1 MKVRRCAV
9 VFVEPREEVGFDLQE
24 LLNGGDGLRRDRR
37 WVALAPHLGE
47 EVEVDADERELLGAL
62 SPSQWIDARTL
73 GAYPPAALRRLLK
86 EGLLVGDG
94 KRHAAHRARDEG
106 LRATYWHPLAAT
118 LHAFTRWSGVDAVQN
133 MKDSGTETAVQMRE
147 VLGAPPVEAARRAD
161 APSQLKLPRIA
172 ATGFDHLLARRVTCR
187 NFDPSRALPFE
198 RFAQLMQRVF
208 AAQAEVRISADTVF
222 LKKNVPSGGGLH
234 PIECYLVVQNVE
246 GVAPGLYHY
255 QAVDHAL
262 EPLPLP
268 ESLRAAPGATGGSS
282 TPGVVSATDV
292 TGVPIAK
299 ARASDGTAQAAVE
312 HAEGSAKRASPGRG
326 AQPGGEIDPAAL
338 RQFVQDMVAQQ
349 HWFAD
354 AHVVVVLAPRFDRT
368 FWKYRQH
375 AKGYRVV
382 ALEAGHLS
390 QTLYLAATDAGLGAF
405 ITGAINEK
413 ELERAFDLDHVSQG
427 ALAICGFGWRGEEM
441 ATAELDPAGNVWRM
455 AESPPPPE

>member
-9 VFVEPREEVGFDLQE
+9 VFVEPREEVGFDLRE

-47 EVEVDADERELLGAL
+47 EVDVDPDERELLGAV
-62 SPSQWIDARTL
+62 SPSQWVDARAL
-73 GAYPPAALRRLLK
+73 AVHPPAAVQRLLT
-86 EGLLVGDG
+86 EGLLIGDG
-94 KRHAAHRARDEG
+94 KRHAAHRARDEA

-133 MKDSGTETAVQMRE
+133 MKDSGTETAVRMRE
-147 VLGAPPVEAARRAD
+147 VLGAPPVEAARRVD

-172 ATGFDHLLARRVTCR
+172 ATGFDHLLARRATCR

-198 RFAQLMQRVF
+198 LFAQLMQRVF

-234 PIECYLVVQNVE
+234 PIECYLIVQNVE
-246 GVAPGLYHY
+246 GVTPGLYHY
-255 QAVDHAL
+255 QAVEHAL
-262 EPLPLP
+262 EPLSLP
-268 ESLRAAPGATGGSS
+268 LRAEALATDAPGARNA
-282 TPGVVSATDV
+282 VSPSDREGLRRETDV
-292 TGVPIAK
+292 FAK
-299 ARASDGTAQAAVE
+299 AAAPV
-312 HAEGSAKRASPGRG
+312 AAP
-326 AQPGGEIDPAAL
+326 AL
-338 RQFVQDMVAQQ
+338 RQFIQDMVAQQ

-354 AHVVVVLAPRFDRT
+354 AHVVAVLAPRFDRT

-413 ELERAFDLDHVSQG
+413 ELEKAFGLDHVSQG
-427 ALAICGFGWRGEEM
+427 ALAICGFGWRGEVME
-441 ATAELDPAGNVWRM
+441 TTELDPAGVIWEA
-455 AESPPPPE
+455 AEPC